1 MCITSLHL
9 ITNYFSFVGDV
20 NIMKKLPL
28 VFFFLL
34 SILFNLPSLNCFYK
48 FFLGLNVYFMVKL
61 LHKLQIQTI

>member
-34 SILFNLPSLNCFYK
+34 SILFNLPSLVFTN